1 MQILWNMNLKK
12 KLLEM
17 DIRDVYQR
25 YLLGHDEWLFREN
38 LKTTNHAQE
47 YDNLKLFMPK
57 GLELHVNNIVNL
69 SMQEVYNFKSKPR

>member
-1 MQILWNMNLKK
+1 MEDEFKE

-25 YLLGHDEWLFREN
+25 YFLGHDVWLFRKH

-47 YDNLKLFMPK
+47 YDNLKLFMSK
-57 GLELHVNNIVNL
+57 GLELHVNNIANL
-69 SMQEVYNFKSKPR
+69 SM